1 MKVLDKIKQW
11 WSNHEIVCLLA
22 ILIFLSWMGGYST
35 GRLAERWINKE
46 ECTYRIEVQCQEL
59 TDEQMQMLIDVA
71 KMEVHNG

>member
-11 WSNHEIVCLLA
+11 WSNHEIACLLA
-22 ILIFLSWMGGYST
+22 ILIFLSWMGGYSST
-35 GRLAERWINKE
+35 RLVERWINE
-46 ECTYRIEVQCQEL
+46 AEHTYRIEIQCQEL